1 MGSKIIFILF
11 PKNIFWRGSLHP
23 FFDDWKL
30 LRDEESLTDNS
41 DHMDVQVIEIDAFD
55 DKILLKIHDSQTWMT
70 SKLSKEWRED
80 LWAIMKNCIFSL
92 QKTTGGP
99 ENLLIVS
106 KVLSLSL
113 LLSSMLLWSFCLHH
127 CCHCHCC
134 CHNWC
139 HCHHCCHCHELLLLS
154 SLLSLPL

>member
-1 MGSKIIFILF
+1 MNFFWRGFNIIFIFF

-30 LRDEESLTDNS
+30 RRDEESLTDNS

-80 LWAIMKNCIFSL
+80 LWAIKKNCILSL

-106 KVLSLSL
+106 NIIVIIIVAFFNVVIVILFASLLSLSL
-113 LLSSMLLWSFCLHH
+113 LLS
-127 CCHCHCC
+127 
-134 CHNWC
+134 
-139 HCHHCCHCHELLLLS
+139 
-154 SLLSLPL
+154 

>member
-1 MGSKIIFILF
+1 MNFFWRGSKIIFYSF

-80 LWAIMKNCIFSL
+80 LWAIKKNCILSL

-106 KVLSLSL
+106 NIIVIIIVAFINFDIVIVLCIIVVIVVVIIGVIVIMLSLS
-113 LLSSMLLWSFCLHH
+113 
-127 CCHCHCC
+127 
-134 CHNWC
+134 
-139 HCHHCCHCHELLLLS
+139 
-154 SLLSLPL
+154 